1 MTNILFIMFLG
12 TPQLHHYTC
21 TTEQLHKASEV
32 FVPCK
37 GEKHFNECYEAS
49 IFEYC
54 EINFKGLR

>member
-1 MTNILFIMFLG
+1 MTELIFVILFS
-12 TPQLHHYTC
+12 TPQLQHYTC
-21 TTEQLHKASEV
+21 TPEQLKEASQV
-32 FVPCK
+32 FAPCK